1 MGNIFGQ
8 FQSPATM
15 PDLHES
21 SMTLGKVLP
30 SNGLP
35 VHLAGRARWEVDVA
49 ERDLANLKIDDSA
62 TWNCFDILYGEVIV
76 DQGTGAISTFCIVF
90 ELTVT
95 NRFDSFVVFRTRC
108 VVVDGF
114 FKIPLV
120 HRSIIFCVV
129 FIISTQ

>member
-1 MGNIFGQ
+1 
-8 FQSPATM
+8 M

-90 ELTVT
+90 ENLKVE
-95 NRFDSFVVFRTRC
+95 FDVWTTFACLVCDMAFLKKNYVFC
-108 VVVDGF
+108 FD
-114 FKIPLV
+114 
-120 HRSIIFCVV
+120 
-129 FIISTQ
+129 